1 MFAHRFSLF
10 ALLCYASMATQ
21 AMAADNEL
29 TAEEKAAGWQLL
41 FNGKD
46 TTGWK
51 CNNDK
56 PIATKVEDGALAP
69 FKSGGYLIVYEK
81 PFGDFILKCD
91 AKMGDPQCNSGVF
104 FRVGDLKRPVDT
116 GMEMQVLAGK
126 GTGMHDFGAIYDL
139 VPPTKN
145 NAKQDD
151 WNQIEIKAV
160 GPLITVKVNGEEVS
174 KINCDDYPE
183 KGKRTDGSK
192 HKFPMAIKDAPRTG
206 YLGFQDHNH
215 KAWYKNVKLL
225 ELKDGA
231 K

>member
-1 MFAHRFSLF
+1 MLLRPLVACLFCVSLAAP
-10 ALLCYASMATQ
+10 AL
-21 AMAADNEL
+21 AADNEL

-56 PIATKVEDGALAP
+56 PIATKVEEGALAP
-69 FKSGGYLIVYEK
+69 YKSGGYLIIYDK
-81 PFGDFILKCD
+81 PFGDFVLKCD
-91 AKMGDPQCNSGVF
+91 AKMGDADCNSGVF
-104 FRVGDLKRPVDT
+104 FRVGDPANPVYT
-116 GMEMQVLAGK
+116 GLEMQVMAGK

-145 NAKQDD
+145 NSKADD
-151 WNQIEIKAV
+151 WNAIEIRAQ

-174 KINCDDYPE
+174 KINCDEWPE
-183 KGKRTDGSK
+183 KGKRPDGSK
-192 HKFPMAIKDAPRTG
+192 HKFGAAVKDFPRTG

-225 ELKDGA
+225 ELKDGS